1 MEAALNGPAKIER
14 GVNRIEYLDFDLVIQ
29 REGEGYQVKVYSPG
43 GEVTSVFD
51 KPFSEEELEE
61 FLQLV
66 GYSWEGVHDVEEEAK
81 KFGGRLFEKVF
92 DRRVYARLCESVNDA
107 TDEDKGLRIRLRLND
122 VPELAELPW
131 EYLYDSEAEKFL
143 FLSSNTPL
151 VRYLERPERIRPFRV
166 KPPLR
171 FLVMISNPA
180 DGVYSPL
187 DVEKEWN
194 QLNES
199 LESLRIKGQVE
210 LVPVK
215 ATASAL
221 QDQLRRGTFHI
232 FHFIGHGGFDG
243 EFKDGFLVMSDNET
257 PTLSGEQLGRLLYD
271 HRTLRLVV
279 LNACEGA
286 RSSRSNPFSGVAQSL
301 VKYGIPAVISMQ
313 FEITDE
319 AAIKFSEVF
328 YEALADYYPVDAA
341 LAEARKEISRSR
353 KRVEWGTP
361 ALYMRPS
368 DGAIFADPE
377 LPPPPPPPPPPDN
390 ELEYLRIIKAITK
403 GRLIPFL
410 GSRANL
416 SAHSIET
423 PGNLFPPSDDQ
434 LAARLAGVCG
444 SPRDVKELVEVSQ
457 FFALRNSEE
466 LSAHLYA
473 ALTEYSSVPS
483 LHELLADLPGIL
495 SEKGYPFPYQLIVTT
510 NYDDALEKAFVKQE
524 EEFDLIY
531 YEARGGHGGRFCYK
545 PWGGSAEPIKK
556 ANTFQL
562 PDFGKRTLIL
572 KIHGEVERSDSE
584 VRSYAITEDDYIY
597 YLSGKSINQFLPAQV
612 IKKLKESLHLFVGY
626 RLHDWNLRVFYQR
639 IFRDATPPDSWV
651 IQSENDPF
659 DEEFWKNR
667 DMKIIKASQEDFV
680 EEARRRL
687 QALTRV
693 EVADE

>member
-1 MEAALNGPAKIER
+1 MSGQAKIER
-14 GVNRIEYLDFDLVIQ
+14 GMNRIEYLDFDLVIQ
-29 REGEGYQVKVYSPG
+29 REGAGYQVKVYSPG

-51 KPFSEEELEE
+51 TPFSDDELEE

-66 GYSWEGVHDVEEEAK
+66 GYSWEGVRDVEEEAK
-81 KFGGRLFEKVF
+81 KFGGRLFDKVF
-92 DRRVYARLCESVNDA
+92 DRRVYARLCESINDA

-131 EYLYDSEAEKFL
+131 EYLYDSEAGKFL

-180 DGVYSPL
+180 DGVYSSL

-199 LESLRIKGQVE
+199 LESLLSRKQVE
-210 LVPVK
+210 LVQVK

-221 QDQLRRGTFHI
+221 QEQLRRGTFHV

-243 EFKDGFLVMSDNET
+243 EFKDGFLVMSDEQT

-286 RSSRSNPFSGVAQSL
+286 RGSRSNPFSGVAQSL

-319 AAIKFSEVF
+319 AAIKFSEEF
-328 YEALADYYPVDAA
+328 YQALADYYPVDAA

-368 DGAIFADPE
+368 DGAIFAEPDWH
-377 LPPPPPPPPPPDN
+377 PPPPPPPPSN
-390 ELEYLRIIKAITK
+390 ELEYRRIMKAITK
-403 GRLIPFL
+403 GRLVPFL

-416 SAHSIET
+416 SARSGEA
-423 PGNLFPPSDDQ
+423 PGNMFPPSDDQ
-434 LAARLAGVCG
+434 LAALLAGICG
-444 SPRDVKELVEVSQ
+444 SPGEVKGLVEVSQ
-457 FFALRNSEE
+457 FFALRNSQE
-466 LSAHLYA
+466 LSAELYK
-473 ALTEYSSVPS
+473 ALTAYLSVPS
-483 LHELLADLPGIL
+483 LHELLADLPFVL
-495 SEKGYPFPYQLIVTT
+495 RERGYPFPYQLIVTT
-510 NYDDALEKAFVKQE
+510 NYDDALEKAFLKKE

-531 YEARGGHGGRFCYK
+531 YDAEGGHGGRFFYK
-545 PWGGSAEPIKK
+545 PWGSSAEPIKK
-556 ANTFQL
+556 ANSFHL
-562 PDFGKRTLIL
+562 PDFEKRTLIL
-572 KIHGEVERSDSE
+572 KIHGEVDRSDSE
-584 VRSYAITEDDYIY
+584 GRSYAITEDDYIY

-612 IKKLKESLHLFVGY
+612 ITKLKESQLLFLGY

-639 IFRDATPPDSWV
+639 IFRDAKPDSWV
-651 IQSENDPF
+651 IQSESDPF
-659 DEEFWKNR
+659 DEEFWKSR
-667 DMKIIKASQEDFV
+667 DMKIVNASQEDFV
-680 EEARRRL
+680 EEVRRRL
-687 QALTRV
+687 QALARV